1 MSGICS
7 RTGTGRY
14 FIGAA
19 ATSLRF
25 VVIGAGRLGASL
37 ALALRAQG
45 ASLLGFTAH
54 SPAGR
59 IKAETWLGVR
69 ASTDIAELVSYLPDL
84 WVIAVPDQAVSA
96 VAEEVGTHLARAAD
110 LNPAAAGIAVP
121 VVAHTSGATSVTVL
135 LPCERAGASVL
146 VFHPLQTFSDPLA
159 GPTRFAGA
167 AIAITPSGDMRTS
180 PAATLGFAL
189 ATALRSRP
197 FLLPDNKRSLYHAA
211 ATFACNYL
219 VTLEHH
225 ALQLFLKAGLPAE
238 EPLDLFLP
246 LVRATLDNLSAR
258 GTVDALTGPLSR
270 GDSLTVAN
278 HLTAL
283 AADAPH
289 FLPVY
294 RALGLATLDLVRA
307 RGKVSPS
314 VISELV
320 DLLEDPSQSRK
331 LERNE
336 QGAR

>member
-1 MSGICS
+1 
-7 RTGTGRY
+7 
-14 FIGAA
+14 
-19 ATSLRF
+19 
-25 VVIGAGRLGASL
+25 VIGAGRLGASL

-45 ASLLGFTAH
+45 ATLLGFTAH
-54 SPAGR
+54 SHAGR
-59 IKAETWLGVR
+59 IRAESWLGGR

-84 WVIAVPDQAVSA
+84 YVIAVPDQAVSA
-96 VAEEVGTHLARAAD
+96 VAAQLGTHLARAAD
-110 LNPAAAGIAVP
+110 FNPAATGIAVP

-135 LPCERAGASVL
+135 LPCERVGASTL
-146 VFHPLQTFSDPLA
+146 VFHPLQTFSDPLTA
-159 GPTRFAGA
+159 PTHFAGA
-167 AIAITPSGDMRTS
+167 AIAITPSADMRTS

-189 ATALRSRP
+189 ANTLGGRP

-225 ALQLFLKAGLPAE
+225 AEQLFLKAGLPDE
-238 EPLDLFLP
+238 EPLALFLP

-270 GDSLTVAN
+270 GDSHTIAN

-289 FLPVY
+289 LLAVY

-307 RGKVSPS
+307 RDEVSPS
-314 VISELV
+314 IITELA
-320 DLLEDPSQSRK
+320 DLLEDPSQLSK

-336 QGAR
+336 QEER